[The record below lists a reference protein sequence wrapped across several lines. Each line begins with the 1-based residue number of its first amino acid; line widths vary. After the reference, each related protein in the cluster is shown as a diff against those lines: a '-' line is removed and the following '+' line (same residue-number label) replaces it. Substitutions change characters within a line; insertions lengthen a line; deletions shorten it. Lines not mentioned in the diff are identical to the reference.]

1 MHQSL
6 SHTITQKD
14 GRKQGYV
21 LGLTYLGYSD
31 ALCTKGLGLG
41 LDCSEIFNYS
51 GNLMRPPGLE
61 PKETGGKCDEVKDEN
76 SPKTDT
82 PRDLLQIRQLHHV
95 ISYRSV
101 LILSIQMSLV
111 FFFEDLSVFTK
122 LYGFQPFVYLIPTL

>member
-1 MHQSL
+1 MPPFVRKPCTKAFPTLSL
-6 SHTITQKD
+6 SKD
-14 GRKQGYV
+14 GWKQGYV

-61 PKETGGKCDEVKDEN
+61 PKETRGKCDEVKDEN

-82 PRDLLQIRQLHHV
+82 PRDLLQISSNSEYPDV
-95 ISYRSV
+95 SS
-101 LILSIQMSLV
+101 
-111 FFFEDLSVFTK
+111 FF
-122 LYGFQPFVYLIPTL
+122 